1 MLKNNIISKNNAYI
15 FYLYLKSQ
23 KEANFSKG
31 LNIKLDKT
39 NSKSLL
45 NTNNV
50 NLNREE
56 KLKKNGSEFTIDNK
70 KETTIN
76 SNSNKFNNSLN
87 NYYEYQQIRN
97 ISLNS
102 IDDKYKYLENPF
114 TNPEMPKNADEERRA
129 RIIERINKDRKSQY
143 KSQSVDNA
151 RYKKNED
158 IEKRANYLGNQLFGD
173 ENEILK

>member
-1 MLKNNIISKNNAYI
+1 MLKNNIISKNNDI

-23 KEANFSKG
+23 KEVNFSK
-31 LNIKLDKT
+31 NINILPDKT
-39 NSKSLL
+39 NSKPLL

-97 ISLNS
+97 MSLNS

-114 TNPEMPKNADEERRA
+114 TNPEMPKNANEERRA
-129 RIIERINKDRKSQY
+129 RIIERINKDRKSHY
-143 KSQSVDNA
+143 KSQSVDNYG
-151 RYKKNED
+151 YKKNED
-158 IEKRANYLGNQLFGD
+158 IAKRANYLGNQLFGE
-173 ENEILK
+173 ENEM